1 MLLDE
6 RYLLLHERF
15 GGGTELGIPIEVT
28 LDELADAL
36 YCTSRNAKLILRKL
50 ESEHLIEWLPGLGR
64 GNRSRIVFKAD
75 KEAYLIEYSQH
86 LVENGDYK
94 RAFDLIGGFGN
105 GTYAKP
111 KFLEWLDNHFGYKKG
126 EEGGP
131 DDTLI
136 FPVLKSPHTLD
147 PADLLYAF
155 DSHLIRQ
162 IFDRLLRFD
171 EQTGTIAPM
180 IAHTWSSN
188 DNATEWTFYLRKGVR
203 FHNGQE
209 LTSRDVQFTLERLK
223 DGTANGWLM
232 RGVERVETIGP
243 RVLRV
248 KLNRPNWMFD
258 RFMCSAAASILP
270 FGFAGMEEDSYW
282 SHPLGTGPFRLVTW
296 TSGRIEMAAFDAYF
310 QGRPYLDGVDI
321 VIMPEECST
330 EMDGIA
336 KVHHSLDTMR
346 MDRSTPEDTWQE
358 IEKLC
363 QGCTL
368 LTWNVSREGVQQS
381 EAFRRAVRMILHPGD
396 MVAELG
402 GERALPAFGFR
413 PDASRSH
420 AVEPTRPDRVR
431 RALEESGYNG
441 EVLRFACHQK
451 YGEDGMWVVNRLAA
465 WGIHIE
471 TLDYDQWPESDFVI
485 SGLVFPEDEVCEIEA
500 YQHRDCVMQAYFD
513 RERKEWITGRID
525 AAVAAESTDQRRMFL
540 KEIEEHL
547 RDEATVIFLHH
558 RRLSTFLHPSVRGVS
573 LNPLG
578 WIDFKDVWLE
588 QA

>member
-1 MLLDE
+1 MD
-6 RYLLLHERF
+6 
-15 GGGTELGIPIEVT
+15 
-28 LDELADAL
+28 
-36 YCTSRNAKLILRKL
+36 
-50 ESEHLIEWLPGLGR
+50 
-64 GNRSRIVFKAD
+64 
-75 KEAYLIEYSQH
+75 
-86 LVENGDYK
+86 
-94 RAFDLIGGFGN
+94 
-105 GTYAKP
+105 
-111 KFLEWLDNHFGYKKG
+111 
-126 EEGGP
+126 
-131 DDTLI
+131 
-136 FPVLKSPHTLD
+136 VLF
-147 PADLLYAF
+147 A
-155 DSHLIRQ
+155 Q
-162 IFDRLLRFD
+162 
-171 EQTGTIAPM
+171 
-180 IAHTWSSN
+180 
-188 DNATEWTFYLRKGVR
+188 GVR

-402 GERALPAFGFR
+402 GERALPAFGSVLTR
-413 PDASRSH
+413 
-420 AVEPTRPDRVR
+420 AVPTRWNRRVPIASGGR
-431 RALEESGYNG
+431 WKNRVITERSSALHATKNMGKT
-441 EVLRFACHQK
+441 AC
-451 YGEDGMWVVNRLAA
+451 G
-465 WGIHIE
+465 
-471 TLDYDQWPESDFVI
+471 S
-485 SGLVFPEDEVCEIEA
+485 
-500 YQHRDCVMQAYFD
+500 
-513 RERKEWITGRID
+513 
-525 AAVAAESTDQRRMFL
+525 
-540 KEIEEHL
+540 
-547 RDEATVIFLHH
+547 
-558 RRLSTFLHPSVRGVS
+558 
-573 LNPLG
+573 
-578 WIDFKDVWLE
+578 
-588 QA
+588 